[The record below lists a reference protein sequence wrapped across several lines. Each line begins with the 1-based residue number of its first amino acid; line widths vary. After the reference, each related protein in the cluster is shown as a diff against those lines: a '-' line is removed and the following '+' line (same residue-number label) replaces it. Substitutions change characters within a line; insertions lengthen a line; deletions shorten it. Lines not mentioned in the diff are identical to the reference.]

1 MKKIISMFLV
11 FVMSFVF
18 VSAIPSFAG
27 EVPNFNLKEASIE
40 DTIDRAEVE
49 VLTSNDL
56 DKKTKEQLVEKLR
69 EIKKKAKSNKHL
81 SSVVWD
87 KVKEALNIKSNK
99 DDTKLV
105 KEALKATGLLTAGA
119 AIGGFVTYCLFSSQP
134 TSALALKID
143 SYITSS
149 STLSACKRW
158 LIKKVVDND
167 IIYSIKEDVVKLAR
181 FVF

>member
-69 EIKKKAKSNKHL
+69 EIKKKARSNKHL

-87 KVKEALNIKSNK
+87 K
-99 DDTKLV
+99 V

-158 LIKKVVDND
+158 LIKKVVNND

>member
-87 KVKEALNIKSNK
+87 KVKEAL
-99 DDTKLV
+99 
-105 KEALKATGLLTAGA
+105 KATGLLTAGA

>member
-69 EIKKKAKSNKHL
+69 EIKKKARSNKHL

-87 KVKEALNIKSNK
+87 K
-99 DDTKLV
+99 V